1 MMQLISIDEI
11 SKPGKQAPKYAFLN
25 LGFRPFFLLASIF
38 FIVSLSEWLLL
49 YTQTVNIRLE
59 HITPSQWHAH
69 EMLFGYAFAIVA
81 GFLLTAVKNWTGIQT
96 LHGKPLLLLV
106 ALWLIA
112 RLLQIFYTDSAI
124 LAAFF
129 DLCFNLY
136 LAWAVAMPIIQAKQ
150 WRQLGILSKIGL
162 LTLGNILFYSNQ
174 LGLYVHGAYMGNTLA
189 LFMMISLILV
199 ISRRVIPM
207 FIQNGLK
214 LNTPLPQSKVIDTG
228 IMLGLVTLLLNELF
242 FQNSTSAILIGL
254 VLFGFNAFRLIR
266 WHHAGIWTKPLL
278 WGLYMG
284 LWLISVGFLIHALS
298 QISPYILPI
307 FATHLWAIGGIVL
320 MTLTMMSRVALGHTG
335 RDINRPPATVG
346 YIFGLIILGTIFRAI
361 VPIFLP
367 QYYLIWI
374 LVAYSLCTVAFL
386 VFVISYGKMLI
397 KPRVDGKFG

>member
-11 SKPGKQAPKYAFLN
+11 SKPNKQAPKHALFN
-25 LGFRPFFLLASIF
+25 LGFRPFFLAASIF
-38 FIVSLSEWLLL
+38 FIFSLSTWILL
-49 YTQTVNIRLE
+49 YTQIVNIQLE
-59 HITPSQWHAH
+59 FITPSQWHAH

-162 LTLGNILFYSNQ
+162 LTLGNVLFYSNQ
-174 LGLYVHGAYMGNTLA
+174 LGLYAHGAYMGNTLA

-214 LNTPLPQSKVIDTG
+214 LHTSLPQSKVIDTG

-242 FQNSTSAILIGL
+242 FQNSTSAKLIGL
-254 VLFGFNAFRLIR
+254 LLFGFNAFRLIR

-335 RDINRPPATVG
+335 RDINQPPATVG
-346 YIFGLIILGTIFRAI
+346 YIFGLIVLGAMTRTIA
-361 VPIFLP
+361 PIFFP
-367 QYYLIWI
+367 HYYLVWI
-374 LVAYSLCTVAFL
+374 LVAYSACVIAFVL
-386 VFVISYGKMLI
+386 FIISYSNMLI
-397 KPRVDGKFG
+397 KPRIC

>member
-1 MMQLISIDEI
+1 MQLISIDEI
-11 SKPGKQAPKYAFLN
+11 SKPSKKAPKYAFLN

-38 FIVSLSEWLLL
+38 FIVSLSAWVLL
-49 YTQTVNIRLE
+49 YTQIVTIQLE
-59 HITPSQWHAH
+59 NITPSQWHAH

-106 ALWLIA
+106 SLWLIA
-112 RLLQIFYTDSAI
+112 RLLQIFFADAAI
-124 LAAFF
+124 FAAFF
-129 DLCFNLY
+129 DLCFNLF
-136 LAWAVAMPIIQAKQ
+136 LAWAVAMPIIQVKQ

-162 LTLGNILFYSNQ
+162 LTLGNILFYCNQ
-174 LGLYVHGAYMGNTLA
+174 LGLYAQGAYIGNTLA

-199 ISRRVIPM
+199 IGRRVVPM

-214 LNTPLPQSKVIDTG
+214 LNISLPQSKVIDIG
-228 IMLGLVTLLLNELF
+228 IMLGLVAFLLNELF

-320 MTLTMMSRVALGHTG
+320 MTLSMMSRVALGHTG
-335 RDINRPPATVG
+335 RDINQPPATVG
-346 YIFGLIILGTIFRAI
+346 YIFGLIILGALIRTVAPMF
-361 VPIFLP
+361 FP
-367 QYYLIWI
+367 QYYLVWI
-374 LVAYSLCTVAFL
+374 LVAYSACAIAFML
-386 VFVISYGKMLI
+386 FIISYSSMLI
-397 KPRVDGKFG
+397 KPRIDGKFG